1 MSSYAIISLGGK
13 QYRVQE
19 GERLLVDRLRADE
32 GATVEPRVLLVGG
45 NGAPD
50 LSPSTT
56 VTARVVG
63 HELGKKIR
71 IGKYRRRTGYKK
83 HNGHRSKLTRIE
95 IESIGAAKRA
105 AKSDAGSTA
114 GKAAG
119 AQRTDPA
126 PAGAPAKPKAA
137 EKTEEPVAK
146 AEAKEAAGLPEGY
159 ASMTIA
165 QLTEA
170 ADGWSH
176 EQVEAALEHER
187 SGKAR
192 KGALAALES
201 ALEEKK

>member
-13 QYRVQE
+13 QYRVHE
-19 GERLLVDRLRADE
+19 GERLLVDRLRVDE
-32 GATVEPRVLLVGG
+32 GSTLEPRVLLVGG
-45 NGAPD
+45 DGAPD
-50 LSPSTT
+50 LAPSST

-63 HELGKKIR
+63 HELGEKIR

-83 HNGHRSKLTRIE
+83 HTGHRSKLTRIE

-105 AKSDAGSTA
+105 
-114 GKAAG
+114 KAA
-119 AQRTDPA
+119 
-126 PAGAPAKPKAA
+126 AKPKAETPA
-137 EKTEEPVAK
+137 EPK
-146 AEAKEAAGLPEGY
+146 AESAPKAEPKQAAAPAAAAETPLPEGY

-170 ADGWSH
+170 ATDWSR

-192 KGALAALES
+192 KGALAALEA
-201 ALEEKK
+201 ALEEK

>member
-13 QYRVQE
+13 QYRVRE

-45 NGAPD
+45 NGAAPD
-50 LSPSTT
+50 LAPSTT

-63 HELGKKIR
+63 HELGEKIR

-83 HNGHRSKLTRIE
+83 HTGHRSKLTRIE
-95 IESIGAAKRA
+95 IESIGAATRARA
-105 AKSDAGSTA
+105 AAKPSAAEPKAENAEKIASKAEAATP
-114 GKAAG
+114 AAG
-119 AQRTDPA
+119 A
-126 PAGAPAKPKAA
+126 
-137 EKTEEPVAK
+137 
-146 AEAKEAAGLPEGY
+146 PEGY

-170 ADGWSH
+170 AGGWSR

-192 KGALAALES
+192 KGALTALES
-201 ALEEKK
+201 ALEEKQ

>member
-32 GATVEPRVLLVGG
+32 GAKLEPRVLLVGG

-71 IGKYRRRTGYKK
+71 IGKYRRRTGYKR
-83 HNGHRSKLTRIE
+83 HAGHRSKLTRIE

-105 AKSDAGSTA
+105 AKKSTA
-114 GKAAG
+114 
-119 AQRTDPA
+119 A
-126 PAGAPAKPKAA
+126 P
-137 EKTEEPVAK
+137 EKTEAK
-146 AEAKEAAGLPEGY
+146 TESALPEGY

-165 QLTEA
+165 QLTESA
-170 ADGWSH
+170 GGWSR

-192 KGALAALES
+192 KGALAALEA
-201 ALEEKK
+201 ALEEK

>member
-32 GATVEPRVLLVGG
+32 GAKLEPRVLLVGG

-71 IGKYRRRTGYKK
+71 IGKYRRRTGYKR
-83 HNGHRSKLTRIE
+83 HAGHRSKLTRIE

-105 AKSDAGSTA
+105 AKKSTA
-114 GKAAG
+114 
-119 AQRTDPA
+119 A
-126 PAGAPAKPKAA
+126 P
-137 EKTEEPVAK
+137 EKTEAK
-146 AEAKEAAGLPEGY
+146 TESALPEGY

-165 QLTEA
+165 QLTESA
-170 ADGWSH
+170 GGWSR

-201 ALEEKK
+201 AHEEKK

>member
-13 QYRVQE
+13 QYRVAE
-19 GERLLVDRLRADE
+19 GERLLVDRLRVDE
-32 GATVEPRVLLVGG
+32 GATLEPRVLLVGG

-63 HELGKKIR
+63 HELGEKIR
-71 IGKYRRRTGYKK
+71 IGKYKRRTGYKK
-83 HNGHRSKLTRIE
+83 HTGHRSKLTRIE
-95 IESIGAAKRA
+95 IESIGAAAKRA
-105 AKSDAGSTA
+105 AKSA
-114 GKAAG
+114 
-119 AQRTDPA
+119 
-126 PAGAPAKPKAA
+126 AKPKAETA
-137 EKTEEPVAK
+137 EEKPAAK
-146 AEAKEAAGLPEGY
+146 AEQQPAKTEQRSAGQLPEGY

-165 QLTEA
+165 QLSEA
-170 ADGWSH
+170 AGGWSR

-201 ALEEKK
+201 ALEEKQ

>member
-13 QYRVQE
+13 QYRVSE

-32 GATVEPRVLLVGG
+32 GATLEPRVLLVGG

-50 LSPSTT
+50 LSPSAT

-83 HNGHRSKLTRIE
+83 HTGHRSKLTRIE

-105 AKSDAGSTA
+105 AKST
-114 GKAAG
+114 
-119 AQRTDPA
+119 
-126 PAGAPAKPKAA
+126 AKPKAEQAQERA
-137 EKTEEPVAK
+137 EQKPATK
-146 AEAKEAAGLPEGY
+146 AEQQQPETQPAAGQLPEGY

-165 QLTEA
+165 QLSDA
-170 ADGWSH
+170 AGGWSR

-187 SGKAR
+187 SDKAR

-201 ALEEKK
+201 ALEEKN